1 MFTVVQ
7 LYATPCRLSGTAAS
21 NRFARLVGVEKLLR
35 PLFDGRKAG
44 AGAARSPGEDGAATA
59 RPSPRT
65 VIRGESPPGNR
76 LVADGG

>member
-7 LYATPCRLSGTAAS
+7 ASGRLK
-21 NRFARLVGVEKLLR
+21 ARLIGLEKLLR

-44 AGAARSPGEDGAATA
+44 ARAARSPAEDDAAPA
-59 RPSPRT
+59 CSSPRT
-65 VIRGESPPGNR
+65 VIRGESPHVDR